1 MSSSNKEIEYKKKG
15 ISRKIC
21 SGHATN
27 SVNEDLR
34 ANCQSTQIT
43 HDNTSVGKLGNS
55 LLQHENMHQGHLENE
70 RKNERRKKR
79 KEEVENEERRLQV
92 SSKMSNNKNRNESF
106 ILHPCFPEVP
116 SRVELL
122 YTVLQTVT

>member
-1 MSSSNKEIEYKKKG
+1 MDAPQIALMKTYGQIVSRHKSHTTTQASENWEIASSNM
-15 ISRKIC
+15 KIC
-21 SGHATN
+21 IKDILKMKEKTKG
-27 SVNEDLR
+27 
-34 ANCQSTQIT
+34 
-43 HDNTSVGKLGNS
+43 
-55 LLQHENMHQGHLENE
+55 E
-70 RKNERRKKR
+70 RKEKKRKRKEKEKKR